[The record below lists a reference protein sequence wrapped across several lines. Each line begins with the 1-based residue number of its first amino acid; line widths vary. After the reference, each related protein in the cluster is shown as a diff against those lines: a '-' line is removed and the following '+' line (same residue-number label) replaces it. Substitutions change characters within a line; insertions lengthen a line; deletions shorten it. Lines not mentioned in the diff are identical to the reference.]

1 MALGIPSALMLCLEW
16 WSFEIMILI
25 AGYIGVDEQ
34 ASQFLVIQITD
45 LLLMVAFGL
54 QQAASSCIGQQIG
67 KGDVTSA
74 REFKSLLDIIGLTI
88 FLTITIITYLN
99 KSFLI

>member
-54 QQAASSCIGQQIG
+54 
-67 KGDVTSA
+67 
-74 REFKSLLDIIGLTI
+74 
-88 FLTITIITYLN
+88 
-99 KSFLI
+99 